1 MSFTFI
7 GSSVNYDLQLL
18 LLSLVHLFIMT
29 TFTFK
34 SGSSVYYDGQ
44 PVLLQIKSLLG
55 SFVNCVYNNRCI
67 CLLLWVSTLSLF
79 ILFFPNINM
88 YIVLITFR
96 TCPCLYYIT
105 IKGEY
110 CLFLYSFSLTKTLF
124 HCRETNFYCLLLGI
138 VLIPPQPWSKGGN
151 FFLYH

>member
-34 SGSSVYYDGQ
+34 SCSSVYYDGQ

-105 IKGEY
+105 
-110 CLFLYSFSLTKTLF
+110 
-124 HCRETNFYCLLLGI
+124 
-138 VLIPPQPWSKGGN
+138 VKGGN
-151 FFLYH
+151 IACSWGGILLVPIFFFIDKNFIPL